1 MLWLPQLRLDLAE
14 HSLCQFLLRRPLL
27 RMVDQLEDE
36 RADRP
41 LEPPS
46 DTEVFAVLYEVTV
59 ELAEG
64 VSWVFM

>member
-46 DTEVFAVLYEVTV
+46 DTEVLAVL
-59 ELAEG
+59 
-64 VSWVFM
+64 

>member
-14 HSLCQFLLRRPLL
+14 HSLGQFLLRRPLL

-36 RADRP
+36 RANRP

-46 DTEVFAVLYEVTV
+46 DTEVLAVL
-59 ELAEG
+59 
-64 VSWVFM
+64 